1 MAAETLNTRYEII
14 EAVPEADTLPFTVAK
29 ARDTTEDRVVTLQ
42 TLPAPRIT
50 GGPTQRAAFLTAAQ
64 QAGRLDHPNIVR
76 LYDQG
81 TSGSGDLYVA
91 GEFMRGITLKE
102 RIRRIA
108 PFALAVAADIAVAIA
123 EALEY
128 AHAAGVAHGDLRPHQ
143 VLLSPEGQI
152 KVSCFAYGRAAM
164 QITEGGPDPLYAAYA
179 APELDPRAAGTVAA
193 DIYALGA
200 TLYEML
206 TGAQPAQGGEGPPS
220 PRSLNPGVPP
230 ALEGIVQKALQ
241 PQPLGRYRS
250 AAAMLADLRTVREAL
265 RSGRSLAWSPTGERR
280 VPRAP
285 DPGPTVVVARPADPA
300 QTMVGEPAPPAA
312 AVEKGRE
319 KDEDPDYSPGRT
331 ASRAFGIIV
340 GVLFVV
346 AVCGIIGLTWYFTRF
361 IAIPNDVQVPNLVGK
376 TFDEAQQIA
385 DRDHFQL
392 VERDPDTP
400 HYSVKWPENQ
410 IYQQDPPADRTIKAG
425 RQVSV
430 LRSAGPPLLPVPDLT
445 GMTQDR
451 ATRAF
456 QDANMPPIGTVTEDY
471 SDTVPAGIVLSQQ
484 PAPHTMIAR
493 NVPVNFVVSR
503 GAEPPDVPEDVT
515 ATPADLTTV
524 TLTWTPAARA
534 KTYTV
539 TRSQDGNTKTVA
551 QGLTVAKVTDSGLTP
566 GTTYIYTVSAV
577 NSGGPSGTA
586 IPCPPTRPPSSPCR
600 RRSTRTRPPPR
611 RGRPTTPA
619 ARIPPGRAGDA
630 GSGSP
635 RLRQFTINFRV
646 PRHPSRQRH
655 VQFEIQDA
663 LGLSQAF
670 DEYRDPG
677 SEVDAPVHAF
687 GNRVTFRIFLDGKL
701 VKQQTQ

>member
-1 MAAETLNTRYEII
+1 MAAETLSTRYEII
-14 EAVPEADTLPFTVAK
+14 ETVPEADTLPFTVAK
-29 ARDTTEDRVVTLQ
+29 ARDVTADRIVTLQ
-42 TLPAPRIT
+42 TLPTQRIA
-50 GGPTQRAAFLTAAQ
+50 GGPAQRVAFLAAAQ
-64 QAGRLDHPNIVR
+64 QAGRLDHANITR

-81 TSGSGDLYVA
+81 TTEEGEALFVASEYV
-91 GEFMRGITLKE
+91 RGITLKE

-108 PFALAVAADIAVAIA
+108 PFSLAVAADIAVAIA

-128 AHAAGVAHGDLRPHQ
+128 AHNAGVAHGDLRPHH

-152 KVSCFAYGRAAM
+152 KVANFAYSRAAV
-164 QITEGGPDPLYAAYA
+164 QLTADGLDPLYEAYA
-179 APELDPRAAGTVAA
+179 APELGPRGAGNVAA

-206 TGAQPAQGGEGPPS
+206 TGAQPARGGEGPPS

-250 AAAMLADLRTVREAL
+250 AALMLADLRSAREAL
-265 RSGRSLAWSPTGERR
+265 RTGRSLAWSPTGERR
-280 VPRAP
+280 IPREP
-285 DPGPTVVVARPADPA
+285 DPGPSAA
-300 QTMVGEPAPPAA
+300 PAPRLAEPTQ
-312 AVEKGRE
+312 AVTRSAPPPV
-319 KDEDPDYSPGRT
+319 KDENDEPEYTPGRA

-340 GVLFVV
+340 GVLFVI

-361 IAIPNDVQVPNLVGK
+361 IAIPNDVQVPNLIGK

-425 RQVSV
+425 RPVTV

-456 QDANMPPIGTVTEDY
+456 GDADAPPLGTVTQDY
-471 SDTVPAGIVLSQQ
+471 SDTVPAGIVISQQ
-484 PAPHTMIAR
+484 PAPHTMVAR
-493 NVPVNFVVSR
+493 GVSVDFVVSR
-503 GAEPPDVPEDVT
+503 GMEPPDVPDNVA
-515 ATPADLTTV
+515 ATPADPTTI
-524 TLTWTPAARA
+524 TLTWTPSARA

-539 TRSQDGNTKTVA
+539 TRSQGGVTKTVA
-551 QGLTVAKVTDSGLTP
+551 QGLTTAKVTDSGLTP
-566 GTTYIYTVSAV
+566 GTNYIYTVSAV
-577 NSGGPSGTA
+577 NSGGSSGDSDPVTA
-586 IPCPPTRPPSSPCR
+586 DTPPIVSAPPTLNPDTPGTSDNPPASSGGED
-600 RRSTRTRPPPR
+600 T
-611 RGRPTTPA
+611 
-619 ARIPPGRAGDA
+619 
-630 GSGSP
+630 GSP
-635 RLRQFTINFRV
+635 RLRQFTITFRV
-646 PRHPSRQRH
+646 PRHPGRQRH